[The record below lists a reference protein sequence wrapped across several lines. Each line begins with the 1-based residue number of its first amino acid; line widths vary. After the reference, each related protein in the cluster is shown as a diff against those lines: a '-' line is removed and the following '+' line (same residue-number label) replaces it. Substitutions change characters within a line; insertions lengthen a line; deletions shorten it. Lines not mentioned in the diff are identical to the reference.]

1 MYIQT
6 LLLVLNTDKKV
17 TESTEKL
24 RGYIGNKFKDNF
36 FLHQHLDDSKI
47 LYNYPKIQYK
57 IIDGVPSIFGIEEGV
72 DALNDISE
80 QIEELVLDKT
90 TYKLKG
96 KPIKVEK
103 KQNFGISE
111 NYIKYQFIVPWVA
124 LNQRN
129 YELYKNASQSHKEKI
144 LEKVIV
150 GNLLSV
156 SKSLDY
162 VVTEEIITKT
172 KFSPLPVYLKGIPV
186 IGFEGEFQTNFL
198 IPDYFGLGKSVSRGF
213 GTVKRCSL

>member
-36 FLHQHLDDSKI
+36 FLHQHLDDNKL

-57 IIDGVPSIFGIEEGV
+57 IIDGVPSIFGIEEG
-72 DALNDISE
+72 
-80 QIEELVLDKT
+80 KT

-103 KQNFGISE
+103 KQTFGISE
-111 NYIKYQFIVPWVA
+111 NYIRYKFIVPWVA

-172 KFSPLPVYLKGIPV
+172 KISPLPVYLKGISV

-213 GTVKRCSL
+213 GTVKRCSS

>member
-6 LLLVLNTDKKV
+6 LLLVFNTDKKV
-17 TESTEKL
+17 KESTEKL

-36 FLHQHLDDSKI
+36 FLHQHLDDNKI
-47 LYNYPKIQYK
+47 LYNYPQIQYK

-72 DALNDISE
+72 DTLNEISE
-80 QIEELVLDKT
+80 QIEELVLGRK

-172 KFSPLPVYLKGIPV
+172 KISPLPVYLKGIPV

-213 GTVKRCSL
+213 GTVKKCSL

>member
-6 LLLVLNTDKKV
+6 LLLVFNTDKKV
-17 TESTEKL
+17 KESTEKL

-36 FLHQHLDDSKI
+36 FLHQHLDDNKI
-47 LYNYPKIQYK
+47 LYNYPQIQYK

-72 DALNDISE
+72 DTLNEISE
-80 QIEELVLDKT
+80 QIEELVLGRK

-172 KFSPLPVYLKGIPV
+172 KNQSIASLF
-186 IGFEGEFQTNFL
+186 
-198 IPDYFGLGKSVSRGF
+198 
-213 GTVKRCSL
+213 KRHSSNWF

>member
-6 LLLVLNTDKKV
+6 LLLVLSTDKKV
-17 TESTEKL
+17 KESTEKL
-24 RGYIGNKFKDNF
+24 RGYIGNKFKDSF
-36 FLHQHLDDSKI
+36 FLHQHLDDNKL
-47 LYNYPKIQYK
+47 LYNYPNIQYK
-57 IIDGVPSIFGIEEGV
+57 IIDGIPSILGIEEGV
-72 DALNDISE
+72 DTLNEISE
-80 QIEELVLDKT
+80 QIEELVLGRA

-103 KQNFGISE
+103 KQNFGMSE
-111 NYIKYQFIVPWVA
+111 NYINYQFIVPWIA

-129 YELYKNASQSHKEKI
+129 YELYKNSSQSHKEKI
-144 LEKVIV
+144 LEKIIV
-150 GNLLSV
+150 GNILSI

-162 VVTEEIITKT
+162 VVTEEIIAKT
-172 KFSPLPVYLKGIPV
+172 KLSPLPVYLKGIPV

-198 IPDYFGLGKSVSRGF
+198 LPDHFGLGKSVSRGF

>member
-36 FLHQHLDDSKI
+36 FLHQHLDDNKL

-72 DALNDISE
+72 DALNEISE
-80 QIEELVLDKT
+80 QIEELVLGRT

-103 KQNFGISE
+103 KQNFEISE

-129 YELYKNASQSHKEKI
+129 YELYKNASQIHKEKI

-172 KFSPLPVYLKGIPV
+172 KISPLPVYLKGIPV

-213 GTVKRCSL
+213 GTVKKCSL